1 MKQEK
6 LKVKKLKKSPYDS
19 GVLFYWLTVFTC
31 IHSNRKVVYRRFFQF
46 CFIFPDWNYNS
57 RSIEYNFNWY
67 AYHLSPQI
75 KFKLHPRSFNRSK
88 LEALAQNIC
97 TPNFIKKY
105 NNYYSRHLTNAAV
118 CTSKSSIQI
127 RTLKGMK
134 SKIVSVSLRL
144 NACLLTGRLLLIFFP
159 WWSVLV
165 SATVSL
171 INFV

>member
-1 MKQEK
+1 MGKAVIPGTFK
-6 LKVKKLKKSPYDS
+6 RRCKRSPYDS

-31 IHSNRKVVYRRFFQF
+31 RHSNRKVVYRRFFQF

-105 NNYYSRHLTNAAV
+105 NYYSRHLTNAAV
-118 CTSKSSIQI
+118 CTSKSTIQI
-127 RTLKGMK
+127 RTLKAWKVKLLAWASGSMRAFWQEDC
-134 SKIVSVSLRL
+134 SLS
-144 NACLLTGRLLLIFFP
+144 FFP
-159 WWSVLV
+159 GDL
-165 SATVSL
+165 
-171 INFV
+171 F

>member
-6 LKVKKLKKSPYDS
+6 PKVKKLKKSPYDS
-19 GVLFYWLTVFTC
+19 GVLFYWLAVFTC
-31 IHSNRKVVYRRFFQF
+31 IHSNRKVFYRRFFQF

-57 RSIEYNFNWY
+57 HSIEYNFNWY

-105 NNYYSRHLTNAAV
+105 NYYSSHLTNAAV
-118 CTSKSSIQI
+118 CTSKSTIQI
-127 RTLKGMK
+127 RTLKAWKVKLLAWASGSMRAFWQENC
-134 SKIVSVSLRL
+134 SLS
-144 NACLLTGRLLLIFFP
+144 FFP
-159 WWSVLV
+159 GDL
-165 SATVSL
+165 
-171 INFV
+171 F